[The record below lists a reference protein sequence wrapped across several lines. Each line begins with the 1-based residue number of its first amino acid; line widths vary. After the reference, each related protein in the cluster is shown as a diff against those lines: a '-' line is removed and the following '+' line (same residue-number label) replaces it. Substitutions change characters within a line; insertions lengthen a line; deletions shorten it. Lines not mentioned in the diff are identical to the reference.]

1 MDICLTTTSF
11 SFKGKFYKQIHGCA
25 MGSPISPIVANLC
38 MGVFE
43 ERALGCYNGVRPRL
57 WLRYVEDT
65 FVILETNETSRFL
78 DHLKSQNVNIKFTQ
92 EQCTNNLLP
101 FLECLVKINSDGS
114 LSTRVYRKPTHTD
127 QYLQFSSHH
136 PLIHKLGVIRTL
148 EHRANT
154 LISHPDEVE
163 KEKEHIRK
171 ASNLCGYPSWAF
183 QTASSSSQR
192 DHQRQGQEQR
202 TGPSGL
208 RNIRI
213 TIPYVT
219 SVSDAIKS
227 VFRSFDFSTTLKP
240 CNTLR

>member
-1 MDICLTTTSF
+1 MYCGQKKTL
-11 SFKGKFYKQIHGCA
+11 
-25 MGSPISPIVANLC
+25 
-38 MGVFE
+38 
-43 ERALGCYNGVRPRL
+43 
-57 WLRYVEDT
+57 
-65 FVILETNETSRFL
+65 
-78 DHLKSQNVNIKFTQ
+78 TQ
-92 EQCTNNLLP
+92 ERGSSSLLRSRSGRGHATLP
-101 FLECLVKINSDGS
+101 VPTGIYC
-114 LSTRVYRKPTHTD
+114 KPTHTD

-171 ASNLCGYPSWAF
+171 VLNLCGYPSWAF
-183 QTASSSSQR
+183 QKASSSSQR

-219 SVSDAIKS
+219 GVSDTMKS
-227 VFRSFDFSTTLKP
+227 VFRSFGFSTTFKP
-240 CNTLR
+240 CNTLRQKLVNVKDKPRNDKISHAEHGIRDKVRFG